1 MDLGTS
7 DLSPSIGGSE
17 EASPTK
23 RTGRTGS
30 LGGSE
35 AANEEA
41 EEEEKEPEEEE
52 EEEDYM
58 ELYVQKELKDKIEPV
73 LEQLTEHRTD
83 ASHLADKVKELADQI
98 IRVDKHYNGVA
109 KAMLERHGIILE
121 EINEFNILQEHKRY
135 MEKEA
140 KALERLKREN
150 MSMSPPSK
158 DRNPEFVNEL
168 KKKSD
173 IEAPGNGKR
182 SRQISSFD
190 CRPSSTAQKNRE
202 GRNTSFSP
210 DTLDSAIENL
220 RK

>member
-1 MDLGTS
+1 M
-7 DLSPSIGGSE
+7 
-17 EASPTK
+17 
-23 RTGRTGS
+23 
-30 LGGSE
+30 
-35 AANEEA
+35 
-41 EEEEKEPEEEE
+41 
-52 EEEDYM
+52 
-58 ELYVQKELKDKIEPV
+58 
-73 LEQLTEHRTD
+73 TEHRTD